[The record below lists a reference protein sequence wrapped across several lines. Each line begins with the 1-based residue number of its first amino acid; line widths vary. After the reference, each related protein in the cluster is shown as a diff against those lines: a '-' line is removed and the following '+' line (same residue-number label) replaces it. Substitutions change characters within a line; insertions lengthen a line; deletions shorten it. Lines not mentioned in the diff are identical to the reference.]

1 MISASIDS
9 RSTPHK
15 LQQTANNR
23 KNQRGLPFPNRRCHN
38 QIVVEA
44 KSSTNSKGA
53 PMWHCYYCRLALSLD
68 MQRKHQLCPGCG
80 SDIHSC
86 RNCINFESSRNQCSE
101 ANSPWVA
108 DRAATNE
115 CQFFEFRPTTTAA
128 SPPNQEASNTEA
140 EKAKEAFRALFRN
153 V

>member
-1 MISASIDS
+1 
-9 RSTPHK
+9 
-15 LQQTANNR
+15 
-23 KNQRGLPFPNRRCHN
+23 
-38 QIVVEA
+38 
-44 KSSTNSKGA
+44 
-53 PMWHCYYCRLALSLD
+53 MWTCYYCRLSLSLD

-86 RNCINFESSRNQCSE
+86 RNCINYEDSRNTCLE

-108 DRAATNE
+108 DRSATNE
-115 CQFFEFRPTTTAA
+115 CPFFEFRPAPRSATPTTQDSA
-128 SPPNQEASNTEA
+128 NTEA